1 MGFKKKSHT
10 IERKWENSKYSEE
23 DGPHGEPTAG
33 TQHITTGPWR
43 ERTEEPVNTQYS
55 RA

>member
-1 MGFKKKSHT
+1 MNTSGKGKMVWALKKSHT

-33 TQHITTGPWR
+33 T
-43 ERTEEPVNTQYS
+43 
-55 RA
+55 